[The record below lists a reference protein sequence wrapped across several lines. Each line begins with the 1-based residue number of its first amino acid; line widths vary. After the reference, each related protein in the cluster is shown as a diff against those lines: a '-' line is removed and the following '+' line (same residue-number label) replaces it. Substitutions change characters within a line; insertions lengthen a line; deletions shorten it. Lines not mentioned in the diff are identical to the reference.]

1 MLTLGR
7 SSFNVRMTSSSVLG
21 VPFVSTVPTASGL
34 PDVLVLLYKLPD
46 PSSLIVAIP
55 ALSALI
61 ALPTPPVFVA
71 VNVKVSSLSNG
82 ISLMIAVR
90 TNSVVPSNGICT
102 KLFGM

>member
-1 MLTLGR
+1 MLGR
-7 SSFNVRMTSSSVLG
+7 SSFRVRVTSSAVVS
-21 VPFVSTVPTASGL
+21 VPFVSTVPTGFGA
-34 PDVLVLLYKLPD
+34 PVVLVLLNKLPD

-55 ALSALI
+55 ALPAVI

-71 VNVKVSSLSNG
+71 VNVKVSPLSDG
-82 ISLMIAVR
+82 TSLMIAVR